1 MNIKLLEDTLVD
13 IKANGISR
21 PLVETLENTI
31 GEKFIS
37 SVFNINGLTTERS
50 SIGLGFVSEQLHTFI
65 KESKEQEAPTRTLPE
80 IVRLQGRLI
89 DFLVSMKNIVVSID
103 EIYNSRLKSI
113 LELHTFSFRWTDG
126 SNIPCNVFMNNS
138 PLATFFNYK
147 KDAPW
152 YDSEIFKRWFD
163 EFEGRKVFTILT
175 LFVWKDNSLYEYIV
189 NGKPITNY
197 DITCGDFFTSLED
210 THMIIESLEETIKSI
225 SAKQKSLIEDGYI
238 YAPNSLI
245 YDIWEGLLSTQ
256 DLSFRSIQ
264 GIYVT
269 LKEASEINE
278 NGNVN

>member
-13 IKANGISR
+13 IKANGVSR

-50 SIGLGFVSEQLHTFI
+50 SIGLGFVSEQLHSFI

-89 DFLVSMKNIVVSID
+89 DFLKSIKYVVESID
-103 EIYNSRLKSI
+103 AIYNSRLKSI
-113 LELHTFSFRWTDG
+113 LELHTFSYTWNG
-126 SNIPCNVFMNNS
+126 SNIPCNIFMNNS

-152 YDSEIFKRWFD
+152 YDSEVFKKWYD

-238 YAPNSLI
+238 YTPNDLI
-245 YDIWEGLLSTQ
+245 YDIWEGLLSTHV
-256 DLSFRSIQ
+256 LSYRSID
-264 GIYVT
+264 GIYKT
-269 LKEASEINE
+269 LKEASEIDENE
-278 NGNVN
+278 NVR

>member
-65 KESKEQEAPTRTLPE
+65 KECKEQEAPTRTLPE

-89 DFLVSMKNIVVSID
+89 DFLSSMKNMMGSID
-103 EIYNSRLKSI
+103 VIYNSRLKSI
-113 LELHTFSFRWTDG
+113 LELHTLSFKWTDG
-126 SNIPCNVFMNNS
+126 RPCNIFMNNS

-152 YDSEIFKRWFD
+152 YDSEVFKKWYD

-225 SAKQKSLIEDGYI
+225 SAKQKSLLEDGYI
-238 YAPNSLI
+238 NVPNSLI
-245 YDIWEGLLSTQ
+245 CDIWEGVLSTQ
-256 DLSFRSIQ
+256 DLSYKSIQ
-264 GIYVT
+264 GIYIT
-269 LKEASEINE
+269 LKEANEINE

>member
-13 IKANGISR
+13 IKANGVSR

-50 SIGLGFVSEQLHTFI
+50 SIGLSFVSEQLHTFI
-65 KESKEQEAPTRTLPE
+65 KECKEQEAPTRTLPE

-89 DFLVSMKNIVVSID
+89 DFLISMKNIVESID
-103 EIYNSRLKSI
+103 AIYNSRLKSI
-113 LELHTFSFRWTDG
+113 LELHTFSYTWNG

-152 YDSEIFKRWFD
+152 YDSEVFKKWYD

-245 YDIWEGLLSTQ
+245 YDIWEGILSTQ
-256 DLSFRSIQ
+256 ALSFKSIQ
-264 GIYVT
+264 GIYET

-278 NGNVN
+278 NKNAN

>member
-65 KESKEQEAPTRTLPE
+65 KECKEQEAPTRTLPE

-89 DFLVSMKNIVVSID
+89 DFLRSMKNIVESID
-103 EIYNSRLKSI
+103 AIYNSRLKSI
-113 LELHTFSFRWTDG
+113 LELHTFSYTWNG
-126 SNIPCNVFMNNS
+126 SNIPCNIFMNNS

-152 YDSEIFKRWFD
+152 YDSEIFKKWYD

-238 YAPNSLI
+238 NAPNSLI

-256 DLSFRSIQ
+256 DLSYKSID
-264 GIYVT
+264 GIYRT

-278 NGNVN
+278 NENTN

>member
-13 IKANGISR
+13 IKANGVSR

-65 KESKEQEAPTRTLPE
+65 KECKEQEAPTRTLPE

-89 DFLVSMKNIVVSID
+89 DFLISMKNIVESID
-103 EIYNSRLKSI
+103 AIYNSRLKSI
-113 LELHTFSFRWTDG
+113 LELHTFSYTWNG

-152 YDSEIFKRWFD
+152 YDSEIFKKWYD

-256 DLSFRSIQ
+256 ALSFKSIR
-264 GIYVT
+264 GIYET
-269 LKEASEINE
+269 LKEASKINE
-278 NGNVN
+278 NAN

>member
-1 MNIKLLEDTLVD
+1 MNIKLLEDTLAD
-13 IKANGISR
+13 IKANGVSR

-50 SIGLGFVSEQLHTFI
+50 SIGLGVVSEQLHTFI

-89 DFLVSMKNIVVSID
+89 DFLKSIKYVVESID
-103 EIYNSRLKSI
+103 SIYNSRLKSI
-113 LELHTFSFRWTDG
+113 LELHTFSYSWDG
-126 SNIPCNVFMNNS
+126 TNRPCNIFMNNS

-152 YDSEIFKRWFD
+152 YDLEVFKKWYD

-189 NGKPITNY
+189 NGKPIANY
-197 DITCGDFFTSLED
+197 DITCGDLFTSLED

-238 YAPNSLI
+238 SAPNDLI
-245 YDIWEGLLSTQ
+245 YDIWEGLLSTHV
-256 DLSFRSIQ
+256 LSYRSID
-264 GIYVT
+264 GIYKT
-269 LKEASEINE
+269 LKEASEIDENE
-278 NGNVN
+278 NVR

>member
-13 IKANGISR
+13 IKANGVSR

-50 SIGLGFVSEQLHTFI
+50 SIGLEFVSEQIHTFI

-89 DFLVSMKNIVVSID
+89 DFLRSMKNMVESID
-103 EIYNSRLKSI
+103 AIYNSRLKSI
-113 LELHTFSFRWTDG
+113 LELHTFSYTWNG
-126 SNIPCNVFMNNS
+126 SNIPCNIFMNNS

-152 YDSEIFKRWFD
+152 YDSEVFKKWYD

-238 YAPNSLI
+238 DVPNSLI

-256 DLSFRSIQ
+256 DLSYKSID
-264 GIYVT
+264 GIYKT

-278 NGNVN
+278 NENAN

>member
-13 IKANGISR
+13 IKANGVSR

-65 KESKEQEAPTRTLPE
+65 KECKEQEAPTRTLPE

-89 DFLVSMKNIVVSID
+89 DFLRSMKNMVESID
-103 EIYNSRLKSI
+103 AIYNSRLKSI
-113 LELHTFSFRWTDG
+113 LELHTFSYTWNG
-126 SNIPCNVFMNNS
+126 SNIPCNIFMNNS

-152 YDSEIFKRWFD
+152 YDSEVFKKWYD
-163 EFEGRKVFTILT
+163 EFDGRKVFTILT

-189 NGKPITNY
+189 NGKPIANY

-238 YAPNSLI
+238 DAPNSLI
-245 YDIWEGLLSTQ
+245 YDIWEGILSTQ
-256 DLSFRSIQ
+256 TLSYKSIE
-264 GIYVT
+264 GIYRT

-278 NGNVN
+278 NENAN

>member
-13 IKANGISR
+13 IKANGVSR

-50 SIGLGFVSEQLHTFI
+50 SIGLEFVSEQIHTFI

-89 DFLVSMKNIVVSID
+89 DFLRSMKNMVESID
-103 EIYNSRLKSI
+103 AIYNSRLKSI
-113 LELHTFSFRWTDG
+113 LELHTFSYTWNG
-126 SNIPCNVFMNNS
+126 SNIPCNIFMNNS

-152 YDSEIFKRWFD
+152 YDSEVFKKWYD

-238 YAPNSLI
+238 DVPNSLI

-256 DLSFRSIQ
+256 DLSYKSID
-264 GIYVT
+264 GIYRT

-278 NGNVN
+278 NENAN